1 MTSLVNVTASQ
12 LIQTDPHYELVYLTV
27 SLLVAALSALVASF
41 LGLRRRRQQ
50 RYDSTTSTPIHNV
63 DGRPHGVR
71 KDTLRLQTYTK
82 CAPHDPSF
90 AAKDRLL
97 LR

>member
-1 MTSLVNVTASQ
+1 MTSLVNVTTSQ
-12 LIQTDPHYELVYLTV
+12 LVESDPHYELIYLTV

-41 LGLRRRRQQ
+41 LGLRQRRQQ

-71 KDTLRLQTYTK
+71 KDMLRLQTYTK
-82 CAPHDPSF
+82 CAPDDRST
-90 AAKDRLL
+90 AA
-97 LR
+97 